1 MKRKQIMIVEDEKL
15 IASML
20 KEILEYEGLWE
31 VCATVS
37 TSAEALEKYKEYKPD
52 MVTMDIIL
60 PDGDGINTLKSII
73 DYDPEARVVMVSA
86 MGQDVLLKKAFDI
99 GAVDFITKPLEEER
113 IIDSV
118 ARIIS

>member
-1 MKRKQIMIVEDEKL
+1 MKKKQIMIVEDEKL
-15 IASML
+15 ISSML

-31 VCATVS
+31 VCAMVS

-60 PDGDGINTLKSII
+60 PDGDGINTLKAIM

-118 ARIIS
+118 ARIIE